1 MELILNKKCRLLYI
15 DFTYSSSMGHNIH
28 CLPVIGKISNRIF
41 FLNLSCELTMNI
53 KTYTET
59 CVRMINLLQKATYAR
74 IATESRKAAT
84 NSKEGSLH
92 ISKSSSKTLYSIFLC
107 KM

>member
-15 DFTYSSSMGHNIH
+15 DFTYSSSMGHNIY